1 MSGCGT
7 CVGMFVCMQV
17 GVHQLLCACMF
28 VYLCR
33 RETFESC
40 L

>member
-7 CVGMFVCMQV
+7 CVDMFVCMQV

-28 VYLCR
+28 ICV
-33 RETFESC
+33 SV
-40 L
+40 